1 MKRIVLLTDPDR
13 VDAGLL
19 ERLQWAFPECRIE
32 IVAVAEAGRSPA
44 ASASEGGRASSFPHP
59 DGQRFPPVRTSSPT
73 PLPQPNPSE

>member
-32 IVAVAEAGRSPA
+32 IFPAADAGRYPLA
-44 ASASEGGRASSFPHP
+44 PFSEGGRASGFTHT
-59 DGQRFPPVRTSSPT
+59 D
-73 PLPQPNPSE
+73 

>member
-32 IVAVAEAGRSPA
+32 ILPAADAGRYPV
-44 ASASEGGRASSFPHP
+44 ASFSEGGRAPSFTHP
-59 DGQRFPPVRTSSPT
+59 D
-73 PLPQPNPSE
+73 